1 MVLVKIIGGVKDA
14 EMLRVCP
21 SIIGAIGIN
30 CCLSPGAFALIPI
43 VIHII

>member
-30 CCLSPGAFALIPI
+30 CCLSPGALIPI